1 MMTDC
6 WAQNPAD
13 RPEFA
18 EVVLTLRNQRKM
30 TLASIASGDG
40 SNHSGYGGGGGS
52 TISAGSGLIVGGRGL
67 GRISSVY
74 EDERELHDGYEYGD
88 T

>member
-13 RPEFA
+13 RPDFA
-18 EVVLTLRNQRKM
+18 EVLITLRNQRKL

-40 SNHSGYGGGGGS
+40 SADSGYGGAVES
-52 TISAGSGLIVGGRGL
+52 VGSGLVVGGAL
-67 GRISSVY
+67 GRVSSVY
-74 EDERELHDGYEYGD
+74 EDEHELDDGYEYD
-88 T
+88 DM